1 MNAVSIE
8 RPTCDRCGGY
18 VIRGRLCEN
27 CRSASMT
34 EDLCPLCQEI
44 VFDDPSIAEF
54 WVCTRCM
61 AKLQDDTDWEAYE
74 AALWE
79 E

>member
-27 CRSASMT
+27 CRSAT
-34 EDLCPLCQEI
+34 EDVCHLCQEI
-44 VFDDPSIAEF
+44 VFDDPAIAEF
-54 WVCTRCM
+54 GVCRTCM
-61 AKLQDDTDWEAYE
+61 AKMQDDTDWAAYQ

>member
-27 CRSASMT
+27 CRSAT
-34 EDLCPLCQEI
+34 EDVCHLCQEI
-44 VFDDPSIAEF
+44 VFDDPAIAEF
-54 WVCTRCM
+54 
-61 AKLQDDTDWEAYE
+61 
-74 AALWE
+74 
-79 E
+79 